1 MGKPSRKKRDPK
13 LATLKSDIGDA
24 QEDIDY
30 LKSDYISVSP
40 CCY

>member
-1 MGKPSRKKRDPK
+1 MGKSSLKKRDPK

-24 QEDIDY
+24 QGDIEY
-30 LKSDYISVSP
+30 LKSEYIFMLP